1 MTSSRSV
8 WQVNADE
15 FPATG
20 TPHQKLEFFLNYAV
34 LAPSTHN
41 SQPWLFRIVGK
52 TIEVY
57 ADRTRALPVVDPE
70 DRELVMSCGCAIYHL
85 RLAMRHF
92 GYEDQTEICPDEE
105 NPDLVAEIR
114 MGGEYKTT
122 AAENAMFDA
131 IMTRRT
137 NRHRFED
144 RPVDETVLQEM
155 QQAAEAE
162 GATLKIIEG
171 DGRLALADL
180 IAEGDQRQ
188 MADKRFRRELA
199 AWIHPSRNVSHDGM
213 PAYAHTITDVPDAGS
228 AFVIRTFEL
237 GDMQANLDYHI
248 AMGSPVLAVLATADD
263 TPTDWINVGQ
273 ALARLLL
280 RGQIEGVYA
289 SYLNQPVEVPTL
301 RPQVQEMIG
310 GAIPQLILRFGY
322 GPETKATPRRAASA
336 VML

>member
-1 MTSSRSV
+1 MTSSRTV
-8 WQVNADE
+8 WNVNADE
-15 FPATG
+15 FPAHG
-20 TPHQKLEFFLNYAV
+20 SPHQKLEFLLNYAV

-52 TIEVY
+52 TVEVY

-70 DRELVMSCGCAIYHL
+70 DRELVMSCGCALYHL
-85 RLAMRHF
+85 RLAMHHF
-92 GYEDQTEICPDEE
+92 GYDDETEICPDEE
-105 NPDLVAEIR
+105 NPDLVAEVKL
-114 MGGEYKTT
+114 GGEYKPTP
-122 AAENAMFDA
+122 AEDA
-131 IMTRRT
+131 LFEAISMRRT

-144 RPVDETVLQEM
+144 RPVDETVLHDMQE
-155 QQAAEAE
+155 AAEAE
-162 GATLKIIEG
+162 GALLKIIEG

-199 AWIHPSRNVSHDGM
+199 AWIHPSRNVSQDGM

-248 AMGSPVLAVLATADD
+248 AMGSPVLAVLATHDD
-263 TPTDWINVGQ
+263 TPTDWMKVGQ

-280 RGQIEGVYA
+280 RGQVEGVYA

-310 GAIPQLILRFGY
+310 SAIPQLILRFGY
-322 GPETKATPRRAASA
+322 GPDTKTTPRRPVST

>member
-1 MTSSRSV
+1 MTSSRTV
-8 WQVNADE
+8 WNVNAAD
-15 FPATG
+15 FPAQG

-52 TIEVY
+52 TVEIY

-70 DRELVMSCGCAIYHL
+70 DRELVMSCGCALYNL
-85 RLAMRHF
+85 RLTMHHF
-92 GYEDQTEICPDEE
+92 GYGDETEICPDEE
-105 NPDLVAEIR
+105 NPDLVAEVKLA
-114 MGGEYKTT
+114 GEYKPTP
-122 AAENAMFDA
+122 AEDA
-131 IMTRRT
+131 LFQAITVRRT

-144 RPVDETVLQEM
+144 RPVDEALLQEL
-155 QQAAEAE
+155 QAAAEAE
-162 GATLKIIEG
+162 GAVLKIIEG

-199 AWIHPSRNVSHDGM
+199 AWIHPSRNVSQDGM
-213 PAYAHTITDVPDAGS
+213 PAYANTITDVTDSGS

-263 TPTDWINVGQ
+263 TPADWIKVGA
-273 ALARLLL
+273 ALSRMLL
-280 RGQIEGVYA
+280 RGQVDGLYA

-310 GAIPQLILRFGY
+310 EAIPQLILRLGY
-322 GPETKATPRRAASA
+322 GPDTKPTPRRAVAS